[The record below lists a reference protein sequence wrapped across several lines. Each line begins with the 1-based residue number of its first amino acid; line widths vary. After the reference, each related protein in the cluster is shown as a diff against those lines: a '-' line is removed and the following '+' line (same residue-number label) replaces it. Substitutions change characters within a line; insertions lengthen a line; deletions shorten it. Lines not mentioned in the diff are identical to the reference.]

1 MTPMESFF
9 PTLKMELV
17 RHEDYQTRA
26 EAHSGI
32 FEYVEVFYNRLR
44 RHAAIGYLIPEQ
56 FALVA

>member
-17 RHEDYQTRA
+17 HLEDYQTGA

-44 RHAAIGYLIPEQ
+44 
-56 FALVA
+56 